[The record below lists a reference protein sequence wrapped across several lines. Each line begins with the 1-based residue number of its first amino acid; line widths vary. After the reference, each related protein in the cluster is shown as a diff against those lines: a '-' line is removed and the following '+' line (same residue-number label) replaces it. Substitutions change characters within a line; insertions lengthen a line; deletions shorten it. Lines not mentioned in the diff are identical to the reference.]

1 MSPHRSWFRTGLA
14 VLSAS
19 LISVS
24 TAACAETDGIEESS
38 DAVSVEQVLQEGA
51 QTLLERQPA
60 SDAAVDALG
69 VRQWSV
75 HLVNDT
81 KAGRVG
87 ALLLG
92 TDARD
97 QVAYAVVVGA
107 DASQA
112 ADERATVT
120 YVRYGIDGVA
130 PNQAF
135 DEATKRLLAE
145 ETLRMSALLEA
156 EPASI
161 GVRANG
167 QRSRLANARICAIPL
182 AVGLLIGGGGY
193 ALGAA
198 VMMAGGSANFGLA
211 LVGAVVA
218 SGAPVVGGATAVVG
232 TGVAFAFEGWRNA
245 CKNAFTGR

>member
-1 MSPHRSWFRTGLA
+1 
-14 VLSAS
+14 
-19 LISVS
+19 VS
-24 TAACAETDGIEESS
+24 TAVCAGTSSIEESS
-38 DAVSVEQVLQEGA
+38 HAVSVEEVLQEGE
-51 QTLLERQPA
+51 QTLLERQAA
-60 SDAAVDALG
+60 SDAAMDALG
-69 VRQWSV
+69 VHQWSV

-81 KAGRVG
+81 KAGVVG

-97 QVAYAVVVGA
+97 RVAYAVAVGA
-107 DASQA
+107 DASEA

-120 YVRYGIDGVA
+120 YVRYGVDGVA

-135 DEATKRLLAE
+135 DDATRRVLAE

-167 QRSRLANARICAIPL
+167 QRSRLENAQSCAVPL
-182 AVGLLIGGGGY
+182 AIGLLIGGGGY

-198 VMMAGGSANFGLA
+198 AMMVGGTANFGLA

-218 SGAPVVGGATAVVG
+218 SGAPVMGGATAVVG
-232 TGVAFAFEGWRNA
+232 SRTPRRSSRR
-245 CKNAFTGR
+245 GRRPR